1 MFLNFIQVFF
11 AVFGIM
17 DPVGNV
23 PMFLMLTEKM
33 DEKKRREM
41 ARKAVFWA
49 GAILIVFVLFGNLV
63 LDAFHI
69 PIESL
74 RIAGGIVLILLGLQV
89 LFGVSF
95 ERQNNPEDKDG
106 DISIVPL
113 ATPLIAGPGMISLAI
128 ILSKEYGYAL
138 TLLGVAANLFLS
150 LLLFRYASYVL
161 YVLGKQGALAFTKV
175 MGLIL
180 VAIGVEFIRSALV
193 V

>member
-41 ARKAVFWA
+41 ARKAVFLA

-69 PIESL
+69 PH
-74 RIAGGIVLILLGLQV
+74 RV
-89 LFGVSF
+89 
-95 ERQNNPEDKDG
+95 
-106 DISIVPL
+106 
-113 ATPLIAGPGMISLAI
+113 
-128 ILSKEYGYAL
+128 
-138 TLLGVAANLFLS
+138 
-150 LLLFRYASYVL
+150 
-161 YVLGKQGALAFTKV
+161 
-175 MGLIL
+175 
-180 VAIGVEFIRSALV
+180 
-193 V
+193 